1 MRPRMTVLAAA
12 VVTALASSV
21 TACGQQPT
29 TQPGAQ
35 FGATTA
41 GPGMSEEEIRRQDA
55 TTSWADGY
63 CRAVSELVVSLSTM
77 PDIDPSSPQ
86 RASRTSSELLGVMV
100 GGLDRTIE
108 GLDRLEPAPS
118 RSAEQVKANAVANY
132 KGIRTSA
139 LKAKRALD
147 AARDAEASR
156 AAIGSVKGPL
166 ERIGRV
172 NLLEGFAGVPELSQ
186 AIARA
191 PACRQLTDKGP
202 APKFDNGAR

>member
-12 VVTALASSV
+12 VVTALAFPV

-29 TQPGAQ
+29 TQPRAQ
-35 FGATTA
+35 FDATIA
-41 GPGMSEEEIRRQDA
+41 GPGMSAEEIRRQDA

-63 CRAVSELVVSLSTM
+63 CRAVSELVMSLSTM
-77 PDIDPSSPQ
+77 PDIDPSTPQ
-86 RASRTSSELLGVMV
+86 QASRTSSELLGVMV

-108 GLDRLEPAPS
+108 SLDRLEPAPS
-118 RSAEQVKANAVANY
+118 RPAEQVKAKAVANY
-132 KGIRTSA
+132 KGIRKSA
-139 LKAKRALD
+139 LNAMRALD

-156 AAIGSVKGPL
+156 AAIGSVRGPL

-186 AIARA
+186 ASVRA
-191 PACRQLTDKGP
+191 PACRQLTDKDP
-202 APKFDNGAR
+202 APRFGDGVR